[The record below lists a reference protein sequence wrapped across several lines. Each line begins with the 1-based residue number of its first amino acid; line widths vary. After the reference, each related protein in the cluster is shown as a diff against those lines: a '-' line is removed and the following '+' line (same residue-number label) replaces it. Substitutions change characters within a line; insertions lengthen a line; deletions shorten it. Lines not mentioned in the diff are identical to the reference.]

1 MGIDIVSG
9 STEPGGTEP
18 GSTGPDDHDED
29 ATPWSRRAGARVDRS
44 LGWLDMLGD
53 QLIFYVSAVAWT
65 PRAVRRYTREVL
77 RLLAEVSFGSGAL
90 GLIGGT
96 VGVMIGMTLFT
107 GTVVGLQGYAALNQ
121 IGASAFTGFVS
132 AYFNTREIAPL
143 VAGLALSATV
153 GAGFTAQLGSM
164 RINEEVD
171 ALEMMAVPPIPYLV
185 STRVIAAL
193 VAVVPLYLVGLFAAY
208 VGTEFTISVFFQ
220 QSAGT
225 YAHYF
230 HVFIQP
236 SDVIYS
242 VVKVVVFALLIIP
255 VQSYYGFYASG
266 GPEGVGRAAG
276 RGIRSASVMIAVA
289 DMLMTFLFW
298 GTSQTVG
305 LSA

>member
-1 MGIDIVSG
+1 MAAPGATV
-9 STEPGGTEP
+9 TAPRTLTLPGGRLL
-18 GSTGPDDHDED
+18 
-29 ATPWSRRAGARVDRS
+29 RRAV
-44 LGWLDMLGD
+44 D
-53 QLIFYVSAVAWT
+53 QLVWLGNLVSFCIKTFASIPMVL
-65 PRAVRRYTREVL
+65 VRFRDEVS
-77 RLLAEVSFGSGAL
+77 RLLAEVSVGSGLFFVA
-90 GLIGGT
+90 GGT
-96 VGVMIGMTLFT
+96 VGIIFMLSGAVGIE
-107 GTVVGLQGYAALNQ
+107 VGLEGYQGLQ
-121 IGASAFTGFVS
+121 ILGLAPLSGYVSAF
-132 AYFNTREIAPL
+132 ANTRELAPL
-143 VAGLALSATV
+143 IAAVALASQL
-153 GAGFTAQLGSM
+153 GCKFTAQLGAM

-193 VAVVPLYLVGLFAAY
+193 VAVIPLYLVGLFAAY
-208 VGTEFTISVFFQ
+208 VGTELTISLFFG

-225 YAHYF
+225 YGHYF

-236 SDVIYS
+236 ADVIYS

-255 VQSYYGFYASG
+255 VQAFYGFYASG

-276 RGIRSASVMIAVA
+276 RGIRSASVLIAVA

>member
-1 MGIDIVSG
+1 MAAPSAVVAQPRSFTI
-9 STEPGGTEP
+9 PGRNLG
-18 GSTGPDDHDED
+18 
-29 ATPWSRRAGARVDRS
+29 RRVV
-44 LGWLDMLGD
+44 D
-53 QLIFYVSAVAWT
+53 QLVWLGNLVLFCVKTFGSIPMVLVKFRDEVS
-65 PRAVRRYTREVL
+65 
-77 RLLAEVSFGSGAL
+77 RLLAEVSVGSGLLFVA
-90 GLIGGT
+90 GGT
-96 VGVMIGMTLFT
+96 VGVIFMLSGAVGIE
-107 GTVVGLQGYAALNQ
+107 VGLEGYQGLSILGLAPLSGYV
-121 IGASAFTGFVS
+121 SAF
-132 AYFNTREIAPL
+132 ANTRELAPL
-143 VAGLALSATV
+143 IAAVALASQL
-153 GAGFTAQLGSM
+153 GCKFTAQLGAM

-236 SDVIYS
+236 SDVIFS

-266 GPEGVGRAAG
+266 GPEGVGKAAG
-276 RGIRSASVMIAVA
+276 RGIRSASVLIAVA

>member
-1 MGIDIVSG
+1 MAAPSVTVAAPRSL
-9 STEPGGTEP
+9 SLPGGKLL
-18 GSTGPDDHDED
+18 
-29 ATPWSRRAGARVDRS
+29 RRVV
-44 LGWLDMLGD
+44 D
-53 QLIFYVSAVAWT
+53 QLVWLGNLVQFCVKTFVSIPMVLVKF
-65 PRAVRRYTREVL
+65 RDEVS
-77 RLLAEVSFGSGAL
+77 RLLAEVSVGSGLFFVA
-90 GLIGGT
+90 GGT
-96 VGVMIGMTLFT
+96 VGIIFMLSGAVGIE
-107 GTVVGLQGYAALNQ
+107 VGLEGYQGLQ
-121 IGASAFTGFVS
+121 ILGLAPLSGYVSAF
-132 AYFNTREIAPL
+132 ANTRELAPL
-143 VAGLALSATV
+143 IAAVALASQL
-153 GAGFTAQLGSM
+153 GCKFTAQLGAM

-193 VAVVPLYLVGLFAAY
+193 VAVIPLYLVGLFAAY
-208 VGTEFTISVFFQ
+208 VGTEVTISVFFQ

-236 SDVIYS
+236 ADVIYS

-255 VQSYYGFYASG
+255 VQSFYGFYASG
-266 GPEGVGRAAG
+266 GPEGVGKAAG

-298 GTSQTVG
+298 GTAQTVG

>member
-1 MGIDIVSG
+1 MAAPSATVAPPR
-9 STEPGGTEP
+9 TLTLPGGKF
-18 GSTGPDDHDED
+18 
-29 ATPWSRRAGARVDRS
+29 ARRVV
-44 LGWLDMLGD
+44 D
-53 QLIFYVSAVAWT
+53 QLVWLGNLVLFCVKTFVSIPLVFVKFR
-65 PRAVRRYTREVL
+65 PEL
-77 RLLAEVSFGSGAL
+77 FRLLAEVSVGSGLLFVA
-90 GLIGGT
+90 GGT
-96 VGVMIGMTLFT
+96 VGIIFMLSGAVGIE
-107 GTVVGLQGYAALNQ
+107 VGLEGYQGLQ
-121 IGASAFTGFVS
+121 ILGLAPLSGYVSAF
-132 AYFNTREIAPL
+132 ANTRELAPL
-143 VAGLALSATV
+143 IAAVALSSQL
-153 GAGFTAQLGSM
+153 GCKFTAQLGAM

-193 VAVVPLYLVGLFAAY
+193 IAVIPLYLVGLFAAY
-208 VGTEFTISVFFQ
+208 VGTEVTISVFFQ

-236 SDVIYS
+236 LDVIYS

-255 VQSYYGFYASG
+255 VQCFYGFYASG
-266 GPEGVGRAAG
+266 GPEGVGKAAG
-276 RGIRSASVMIAVA
+276 RGIRSASVLIAVA

>member
-1 MGIDIVSG
+1 MAAPSAAVAPRR
-9 STEPGGTEP
+9 TVALPG
-18 GSTGPDDHDED
+18 
-29 ATPWSRRAGARVDRS
+29 AQLRRRLV
-44 LGWLDMLGD
+44 D
-53 QLIFYVSAVAWT
+53 QLAWLGNLVLFIVKTFVSIPMVL
-65 PRAVRRYTREVL
+65 VRFRDEVS
-77 RLLAEVSFGSGAL
+77 RLLAEVSVGSGLLFVA
-90 GLIGGT
+90 GGT
-96 VGVMIGMTLFT
+96 VGVIFMLSGAVGIE
-107 GTVVGLQGYAALNQ
+107 VGLEGYQGLQ
-121 IGASAFTGFVS
+121 ILGLAPLSGYVSAF
-132 AYFNTREIAPL
+132 ANTRELAPL
-143 VAGLALSATV
+143 IAAVALSSQL
-153 GAGFTAQLGSM
+153 GCKFTAQLGAM

-236 SDVIYS
+236 TDVIYS

-255 VQSYYGFYASG
+255 VQCYYGFYASG
-266 GPEGVGRAAG
+266 GPEGVGKAAG
-276 RGIRSASVMIAVA
+276 RGIRSASVLIAVA

-298 GTSQTVG
+298 GTAQTVG

>member
-1 MGIDIVSG
+1 MAAPIAAV
-9 STEPGGTEP
+9 TPRRTLTLPGQL
-18 GSTGPDDHDED
+18 
-29 ATPWSRRAGARVDRS
+29 RRRLV
-44 LGWLDMLGD
+44 D
-53 QLIFYVSAVAWT
+53 QLAWLGNLVLFCVKTFVSIPMVL
-65 PRAVRRYTREVL
+65 VRFRDEVS
-77 RLLAEVSFGSGAL
+77 RLLAEVSVGSGLLFVA
-90 GLIGGT
+90 GGT
-96 VGVMIGMTLFT
+96 VGVIFMLSGAVGIE
-107 GTVVGLQGYAALNQ
+107 VGLEGYQGLQ
-121 IGASAFTGFVS
+121 ILGLAPLSGYVSAF
-132 AYFNTREIAPL
+132 ANTRELAPL
-143 VAGLALSATV
+143 IAAVALSSQL
-153 GAGFTAQLGSM
+153 GCKFTAQLGAM

-236 SDVIYS
+236 TDVIYS

-255 VQSYYGFYASG
+255 VQCYYGFYASG

-276 RGIRSASVMIAVA
+276 RGIRSASVLIAVA

-298 GTSQTVG
+298 GTAQTVG